1 MSRMACQENRI
12 LVCVEKYILLCTLLS
27 GLLLF
32 SYRVNRVG
40 IRSSCKA
47 DFGGLPSAD
56 KIKVSN
62 MDLQLVF
69 WLYMLSSL
77 RTLVFEVEPLERR

>member
-1 MSRMACQENRI
+1 MSRVVCQENRI
-12 LVCVEKYILLCTLLS
+12 LVCVEKHILLRTLSS

-32 SYRVNRVG
+32 AYRVNRVG
-40 IRSSCKA
+40 IWSSCKA
-47 DFGGLPSAD
+47 GFRVLPSAD
-56 KIKVSN
+56 RIKVLN

-77 RTLVFEVEPLERR
+77 RTLVFEIGPLERR

>member
-1 MSRMACQENRI
+1 MVCQENGI
-12 LVCVEKYILLCTLLS
+12 LLCVEKHILLCTLLS

-32 SYRVNRVG
+32 AYWVNHVG

-47 DFGGLPSAD
+47 GFGVLPSAD
-56 KIKVSN
+56 RIKVPN

-77 RTLVFEVEPLERR
+77 RTLVFEIEPLERR